1 MDTQIQKLSQKNA
14 EEIANEWKYEEKYSF
29 YNMTEDPEDYEEII
43 SPVLRKSN
51 YFQVVEN
58 NELFGFF
65 VLEQSA
71 DIVDIGLGMK
81 PELTGNGLGS
91 QFISLIIIYVKQHY
105 LVSVSTIRLNV
116 AKFNI
121 RAQKCYEK
129 SGFIKTRE
137 YQQPTNGALYPFVE
151 MELYI

>member
-1 MDTQIQKLSQKNA
+1 
-14 EEIANEWKYEEKYSF
+14 
-29 YNMTEDPEDYEEII
+29 MTEDPEDYEEII

-71 DIVDIGLGMK
+71 DIVDMGLCMK
-81 PELTGNGLGS
+81 PEITGNGLGI

-105 LVSVSTIRLNV
+105 SVSTIRLNV

-137 YQQPTNGALYPFVE
+137 YQQPTNGSLSPFVE

>member
-71 DIVDIGLGMK
+71 DIVDMGLGMK

-105 LVSVSTIRLNV
+105 SVSTIRLNV